1 MKPTKDR
8 QMASAPNRSFFPVK
22 YGLLVLAVAIVAF
35 VWYATRLVISL
46 NPEGDRQPVTFNTSV
61 GDVWNIRFT
70 HSVEKTPV
78 EEFFTVNGAGDL
90 VMTHTRF
97 ESFGWGFPYSPADG
111 KITPTDDGRFDLV
124 MNRPYKTVKMRVAV
138 QAKPCIIHNS
148 TVYDL
153 CDLFGQGTLVEVKAE
168 YRYQYWLAHYFN

>member
-8 QMASAPNRSFFPVK
+8 QQASAPHRSFFPVK
-22 YGLLVLAVAIVAF
+22 YGLAALAVAVIAF
-35 VWYATRLVISL
+35 AWYATRLVISI
-46 NPEGDRQPVTFNTSV
+46 NPEGDRQPVAFGTSV
-61 GDVWNIRFT
+61 DDEWNIRFT

-97 ESFGWGFPYSPADG
+97 ESFGWGFPYSPVDG
-111 KITPTDDGRFDLV
+111 KITPTGDGRFDLV
-124 MNRPYKTVKMRVAV
+124 MNRPYKTVKMRPAV
-138 QAKPCIIHNS
+138 QAKPCIIHNG

-153 CDLFGQGTLVEVKAE
+153 CDLFGQGTMVEVKAE
-168 YRYQYWLAHYFN
+168 YRYQYWLAHYF